1 MKQIN
6 LKLTRLKKIKYAVP
20 AGLFVLSFSLFS
32 YVKAS
37 RMADD
42 FLKQLGISKAE
53 ADLKVYGGFLYGSLD
68 QEGVKNAKNIAMG
81 NRAAVTSSL
90 LTYVKKQVNSAA
102 FIKEYNDMREKEKPQ
117 LYTPQTPEDMQQ
129 DMIKQMKKSIADME
143 LSVKKADPSMKPM
156 FEKMLVDLKNQQKQA
171 EDPNN
176 KQIAS
181 YRKNYPQFVK
191 DSEAGNQRLL
201 EQWENKFPSNHLVFV
216 KTRLRQFLDETRDI
230 DFGAELIEKSGT
242 KYFVNK
248 AYEGKGN
255 RWKMAFRAGKPVV
268 ETARSFAEQ
277 WINEIR

>member
-6 LKLTRLKKIKYAVP
+6 PRMTFLKRIKYAVP
-20 AGLFVLSFSLFS
+20 VALFVLSFCLFS

-37 RMADD
+37 RMTDD
-42 FLKQLGISKAE
+42 FLKQLGISKTA
-53 ADLKVYGGFLYGSLD
+53 ADLKVSGGFLYGSLD

-90 LTYVKKQVNSAA
+90 LNYVKKQVNSPA

-117 LYTPQTPEDMQQ
+117 LFTPQTPEEMHQ
-129 DMIKQMKKSIADME
+129 DMIKQMNKSITEME

-156 FEKMLVDLKNQQKQA
+156 FEKMLTDLKNQQKLA

-191 DSEAGNQRLL
+191 DSEAGNQRSLK
-201 EQWENKFPSNHLVFV
+201 QWENKYPSNHLLFV
-216 KTRLRQFLDETRDI
+216 KTRLQQFLDETSDI
-230 DFGAELIEKSGT
+230 DFGAEVIEKNGT

-248 AYEGKGN
+248 TYESKGN